1 MSQPK
6 CEKFEDIANV
16 RDLPENENVSP
27 DMRFERYENVS
38 VDQRLLMHKKEDFG
52 KRRGAG
58 TKPVN

>member
-38 VDQRLLMHKKEDFG
+38 VDQRLLMHEKEDFG

-58 TKPVN
+58 TKPVH